1 MNNKLTM
8 CVIGSGLALAA
19 TCASADSYTYGE
31 SGYVADSDG
40 RVYSYVIYGT
50 GDDALPIVT
59 SDAQDVSGDS
69 RGSAPAI
76 QAPVDEQSAS
86 AESERPIVVIG
97 QPDVNEVKGR
107 A

>member
-1 MNNKLTM
+1 MNKLSM

-19 TCASADSYTYGE
+19 TCASANSYTYGE

-50 GDDALPIVT
+50 GDDALPVVT
-59 SDAQDVSGDS
+59 SDAQDVSADS
-69 RGSAPAI
+69 RGSVPAV
-76 QAPVDEQSAS
+76 QTPADEKATLS
-86 AESERPIVVIG
+86 ESEKPIVAIG
-97 QPDVNEVKGR
+97 QPDVNAVKGR

>member
-1 MNNKLTM
+1 MNKFSR
-8 CVIGSGLALAA
+8 CAIGTGLALAA
-19 TCASADSYTYGE
+19 TCASANSYTYE
-31 SGYVADSDG
+31 ETGYVADSDG

-59 SDAQDVSGDS
+59 SDAQDVSADS
-69 RGSAPAI
+69 RGSAPAV
-76 QAPVDEQSAS
+76 QAPVDERAAS
-86 AESERPIVVIG
+86 AEPEKPIVAVR